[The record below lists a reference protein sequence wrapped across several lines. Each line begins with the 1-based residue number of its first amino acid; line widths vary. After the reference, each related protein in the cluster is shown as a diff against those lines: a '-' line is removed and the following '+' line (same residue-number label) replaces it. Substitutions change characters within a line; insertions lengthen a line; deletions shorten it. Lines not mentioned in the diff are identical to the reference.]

1 MWPLQGIAAFPWSTQ
16 RLPKVAEEDSF
27 VQQEDGGN
35 EEREGGGLKEPVYN
49 LLGSLTAAW
58 KVVEQLEDAQ
68 IEADDTFEKI
78 LKLLDQSFQYVWS

>member
-1 MWPLQGIAAFPWSTQ
+1 M
-16 RLPKVAEEDSF
+16 AEEDSF

-49 LLGSLTAAW
+49 LLGSLTGTAW

-78 LKLLDQSFQYVWS
+78 LKLLDQSFQYVRS